1 MSDQLIFDLPCYPA
15 IGTEDFFVSEANSL
29 AFEVVQNWTSWN
41 DRRVL
46 ITGTKG
52 SGKTHLSHV
61 WANLSGA
68 KFMVINDEEPDL
80 SRIRTIIIEDIDLIA
95 SIPTFEEKLFHL
107 LNFAKQLDIYVL
119 MTSSVAASRLGIQLP
134 DLSSRLQAI
143 DHFAI
148 YPPDDAL
155 LSAVLVKQFSDRQ
168 INIPPSSI
176 EYILTRITR
185 SLSAVSIF
193 VTALDNLMLKTK
205 KRPNRSLIS
214 EVLDKIIKDE
224 A

>member
-1 MSDQLIFDLPCYPA
+1 MTVARKKLGTIDCLINNAALFEKDDIANFTTKSWNEHLNTNLLAPA
-15 IGTEDFFVSEANSL
+15 I
-29 AFEVVQNWTSWN
+29 
-41 DRRVL
+41 L
-46 ITGTKG
+46 I
-52 SGKTHLSHV
+52 
-61 WANLSGA
+61 
-68 KFMVINDEEPDL
+68 
-80 SRIRTIIIEDIDLIA
+80 
-95 SIPTFEEKLFHL
+95 
-107 LNFAKQLDIYVL
+107 
-119 MTSSVAASRLGIQLP
+119 
-134 DLSSRLQAI
+134 
-143 DHFAI
+143 
-148 YPPDDAL
+148 
-155 LSAVLVKQFSDRQ
+155 KQFSDRQ